1 MRRAPQSHGVAE
13 GGLDRLIETEARLA
27 QALAAAEAE
36 AAALLDAAKAAAE
49 AEAARFQEILDGET
63 AAVTAQIAAERDAEI
78 RRVTATAEE
87 RCRRLEELPA
97 AVVEELAA
105 WLTDRL
111 LAGNEQG
118 IRP

>member
-13 GGLDRLIETEARLA
+13 GGLGRLIETEARLA
-27 QALAAAEAE
+27 QALAATEAE

-49 AEAARFQEILDGET
+49 AEAARFEEILDRET
-63 AAVTAQIAAERDAEI
+63 AEVAAEIAAGRNAEI

-97 AVVEELAA
+97 TVVEELAA
-105 WLTDRL
+105 WVTDRL
-111 LAGNEQG
+111 LAGNDQG